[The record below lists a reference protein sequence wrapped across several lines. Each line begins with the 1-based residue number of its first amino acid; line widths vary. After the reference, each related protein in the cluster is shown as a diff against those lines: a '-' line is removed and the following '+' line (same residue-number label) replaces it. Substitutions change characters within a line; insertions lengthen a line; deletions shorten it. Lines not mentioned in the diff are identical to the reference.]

1 VTRTQSVIVVAVATL
16 TAQLALPANA
26 HAQRGRGGRRG
37 GAIIVAAVP
46 YYSPFY
52 GPWFYD
58 SWYPYPFGYPYPPYA
73 YGARYPFASLRVQ
86 VQPSQ
91 TEVFVDGYYAGT
103 TDDFDGFFQRL
114 RLEPGE
120 HEIEL
125 YLQGYR
131 STRQKI
137 YLQPDSTF
145 RVRHTMQPLQ
155 PGESPDERPIPT
167 GVLPAQR
174 TSGPAGQPGPGPSL
188 PVPGERPRGLNGT
201 GAAPSTFGALALRT
215 QPADADVL
223 VDGQPWQS
231 SGSGNQLIVQLPPG
245 EHRVEV
251 RKSGFQTFSTVVQVR
266 RGETTA
272 LNVSLVQD

>member
-1 VTRTQSVIVVAVATL
+1 
-16 TAQLALPANA
+16 
-26 HAQRGRGGRRG
+26 
-37 GAIIVAAVP
+37 
-46 YYSPFY
+46 
-52 GPWFYD
+52 
-58 SWYPYPFGYPYPPYA
+58 
-73 YGARYPFASLRVQ
+73 LRVQ
-86 VQPSQ
+86 VEPRQ

-103 TDDFDGFFQRL
+103 VDDFDGFFQRL

-131 STRQKI
+131 SMRQKI
-137 YLQPDSTF
+137 YLQPGSTF

-155 PGESPDERPIPT
+155 PGESPDERPIAT
-167 GVLPAQR
+167 GVFPAAAPLPA
-174 TSGPAGQPGPGPSL
+174 
-188 PVPGERPRGLNGT
+188 PGER
-201 GAAPSTFGALALRT
+201 AAGRDASGSARSTFGALALRT

-245 EHRVEV
+245 DHRVEV
-251 RKSGFQTFSTVVQVR
+251 RKSGFQTFSTVVRVR

-272 LNVSLVQD
+272 LNVSLVQE